1 MFSSVSVTHYLTA
14 PKVRS
19 VLSGVCFD
27 DYALAVDD
35 FDTSD
40 KSDTPII
47 EIDPQGLV
55 PTQDDVEEDHVIRL
69 AKVPSVELPCWANFA
84 SSMVIIAH
92 APQPSL
98 AARCGRGCCA
108 WMLDLLFRFCKLA
121 AQRRH
126 HVQ

>member
-1 MFSSVSVTHYLTA
+1 MFSSVSVRHYLTA

-69 AKVPSVELPCWANFA
+69 AKVPSVELPPVKVVAVLGQLRILDGHHRAC
-84 SSMVIIAH
+84 
-92 APQPSL
+92 
-98 AARCGRGCCA
+98 AAAVAGRKVRA
-108 WMLDLLFRFCKLA
+108 WVLRLDA
-121 AQRRH
+121 
-126 HVQ
+126 